1 MTKFRVGAIGFAIAA
16 AIMSAPAWLQAQS
29 ISDVTQIYLAHTVS
43 IGHTVLPRGNYT
55 IEKMDI
61 AGGDSPVLMF
71 RDETGRKLNV
81 SARVAP
87 IVENRT
93 QPATRV
99 LFYRDGSKF
108 YLDKI
113 WVAGWSYG
121 FQFDNPGRAKK
132 PVSSNN

>member
-1 MTKFRVGAIGFAIAA
+1 MAA
-16 AIMSAPAWLQAQS
+16 AVLSAPAQSLGTTDVAQVYLS
-29 ISDVTQIYLAHTVS
+29 HAVTVRK
-43 IGHTVLPRGNYT
+43 TVLPRGNYT
-55 IEKMDI
+55 VEKMDI

-71 RDETGRKLNV
+71 RDETGRKVNV

-113 WVAGWSYG
+113 WVAGWAYG
-121 FQFDNPGRAKK
+121 FQFDNPGRTSKTASVK
-132 PVSSNN
+132 